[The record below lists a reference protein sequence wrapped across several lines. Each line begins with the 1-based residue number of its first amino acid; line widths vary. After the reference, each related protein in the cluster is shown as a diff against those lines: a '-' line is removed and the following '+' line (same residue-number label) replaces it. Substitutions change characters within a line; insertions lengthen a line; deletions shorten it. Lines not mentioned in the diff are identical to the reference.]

1 MGPEIFTSQDI
12 RQIRNHGLSVDKVQS
27 HISLFKKPPPFLHL
41 IRACM
46 PGDGIKVIPGEEIKE
61 LTEIYEAE
69 ALKGRC
75 LKFVPASGAAS
86 RMFKILF
93 QYVNQDREVTR
104 HLIERQALEGRPEAK
119 GLFEFMEGIRKFAFF
134 RDLKS
139 VMSEK
144 GFNIDELIKT
154 GRFTEVIRYLLA
166 EPGLNYGVLPKALL
180 KFHDYGQKSRT
191 AFEEHLVE
199 AANYVADKDGKCVLH
214 FTVSRGHLEALGT
227 LLEKTRPYY
236 EHKFGTL
243 FEVTFSV
250 QKRSTDT
257 IAVDLKNRPFRQNTG
272 RLLFRPG
279 GHGALI
285 ENLND
290 LNGDIIFIKN
300 IDNVVPDRLKP
311 ETFKWKKILC
321 GYLVLLQKKVF
332 NYMERLL
339 SGNAEKSFLE
349 HMADFVRDELCVDI
363 PAQVENG
370 SLNAQRSFFMEKLN
384 RPIRICG
391 MVKSEGEPG
400 GGPFWVRD
408 TSDEMSLQIVETAQI
423 DPSSNKQQTILNSST
438 HFNPV
443 DLVCGVR
450 NCKGKAFDLRRYV
463 DQNAVFIS
471 KKSKDGK
478 ELKALEHPG
487 LWNGGMAR
495 WITLFVEV
503 PAITFNPVKTV
514 NDLLRKEHQPEKI
527 ERG

>member
-1 MGPEIFTSQDI
+1 MGQENFTSQDI
-12 RQIRNHGLSVDKVQS
+12 RQIRDHGLSVDEVQR
-27 HISLFKKPPPFLHL
+27 HVGLFKMPPPYLKL
-41 IRACM
+41 VGPCT
-46 PGDGIKVIPGEEIKE
+46 PGNGIKVVPREEIQG
-61 LTEIYEAE
+61 LIALYESE
-69 ALKGRC
+69 AMIGRC

-86 RMFKILF
+86 RMFKTLF
-93 QYVNQDREVTR
+93 QYLNQEREVTKQ
-104 HLIERQALEGRPEAK
+104 LIARQAQEGLKEAQEFCK
-119 GLFEFMEGIRKFAFF
+119 FMEGIHKFAFF
-134 RDLKS
+134 KELES

-144 GFNIDELIKT
+144 GFNIDELIKA
-154 GRFTEVIRYLLA
+154 GRFTDIIRYLLS
-166 EPGLNYGVLPKALL
+166 ESGLDYGGLPKAFL
-180 KFHDYGQKSRT
+180 KFHDYEQKTRT

-199 AANYVADKDGKCVLH
+199 AASYVVNKNGRCILH
-214 FTVSRGHLEALGT
+214 FTVSREHLEAFET
-227 LLEKTRPYY
+227 MIEKIRPHYQQ
-236 EHKFGTL
+236 EFGTI

-257 IAVDLKNRPFRQNTG
+257 IAVDLKNRPFRQGNG
-272 RLLFRPG
+272 ELLFRPG

-285 ENLND
+285 ENLNE
-290 LNGDIIFIKN
+290 LNGDIVFIKN

-339 SGNAEKSFLE
+339 SGNADESFLE
-349 HMADFVRDELCVDI
+349 HVADFMRDDLCVDI
-363 PAQVENG
+363 PVPVENE
-370 SLNAQRSFFMEKLN
+370 SPDAKRSFFMEKLN

-400 GGPFWVRD
+400 GGPFWVKD
-408 TSDEMSLQIVETAQI
+408 TTNEISLQIVETAQI
-423 DPSSNKQQTILNSST
+423 DPGSNEQQAILSSST

-450 NCKGKAFDLRRYV
+450 NCKGKPFDLRQFV

-471 KKSKDGK
+471 KKSKDGR

-503 PAITFNPVKTV
+503 PAITFNPVKAV
-514 NDLLRKEHQPEKI
+514 NDLLRKEHQP
-527 ERG
+527 G